1 MGKNRH
7 RLNYRKLNS
16 VSTQTQRIRHLFC
29 TSLHIA
35 ENILGS
41 LSVPCD
47 KSRSNIG
54 FGRLFGT
61 VSAKTAYR

>member
-7 RLNYRKLNS
+7 RLNYRRLNS
-16 VSTQTQRIRHLFC
+16 VFTQTQRIRHLFC
-29 TSLHIA
+29 VSSHIA
-35 ENILGS
+35 ENILCF
-41 LSVPCD
+41 LSMPCG

-54 FGRLFGT
+54 FGRLFGI